1 MHSYM
6 WSVTAGPFD
15 CLFQHVL
22 LADDDQRVGL
32 CVQSLRQ
39 ETNAPQ
45 RLLFDVSIQAGEQL
59 ARSNIEYDLARE
71 RGLER
76 RHAGM
81 AFVA

>member
-1 MHSYM
+1 MRG
-6 WSVTAGPFD
+6 VTAGPFD
-15 CLFQHVL
+15 CLFQNVL
-22 LADDDQRVGL
+22 LVDDDRRLRL

-39 ETNAPQ
+39 ETDAPQ
-45 RLLFDVSIQAGEQL
+45 GLLFDLSIQAGEKL
-59 ARSNIEYDLARE
+59 ARSNAEYDLARE